1 MSTTLLTAQRSASD
15 VTTPSSRVGW
25 GPVAA
30 RLARSHGCQAGCA
43 CCRTEEASRGVPD
56 LLSSYEELVTSAAAL
71 RLVRHAKRT
80 LQPLPRFSRDS
91 VTQFLIE
98 EALYDRYEY
107 AQHVVSHGA
116 SEPVE
121 VLTPHERA
129 GAEHA
134 EVMRQ
139 LGVG

>member
-1 MSTTLLTAQRSASD
+1 M
-15 VTTPSSRVGW
+15 
-25 GPVAA
+25 
-30 RLARSHGCQAGCA
+30 
-43 CCRTEEASRGVPD
+43 
-56 LLSSYEELVTSAAAL
+56 
-71 RLVRHAKRT
+71 RHAKRSR
-80 LQPLPRFSRDS
+80 QSFLPEVRCRCECGCGWEGVDT